1 MTNFFNLELNE
12 IRKETADSVS
22 ISLKIPEQ
30 LKAKFTY
37 TSGQYITLKH
47 NVNNEDVIR
56 SYSLCSSPFED
67 DFRIGVKKIENGLMS
82 TYLNDELKDD
92 GTLEVMPPEGRFSI
106 QPDKNQKRNYV
117 GVAAGSGITPIL
129 SMIKSVLLVELK
141 STFTL
146 YYVNKNANSVM
157 FQKEISAYQERYPE
171 NFKVYNLYTRQDQE
185 NSLLN
190 GRITK
195 ERFLELMKENEKVQ
209 KSDGVFICGPEDMVF
224 DVSTALKDSAYNK
237 DKIHFELFGTPTDKM
252 KELAPQE
259 ESDFEGESQVTVIM
273 DGDEFEFP
281 LRNDGAFIL
290 DASIE
295 NGADAPF
302 SCKGAVCCTCKAQ
315 VIEGKATMD
324 MNYSLSDEE
333 VEEGF
338 ILTCQARPASKK
350 LVVDYDVS

>member
-1 MTNFFNLELNE
+1 MAHFFNLALNE
-12 IRKETADSVS
+12 IRKETQDAVS
-22 ISLKIPEQ
+22 ISIKIPDQ
-30 LKAKFTY
+30 LKEKFTY
-37 TSGQYITLKH
+37 HSGQYITLKH
-47 NVNNEDVIR
+47 QVNNQDVIR
-56 SYSLCSSPFED
+56 SYSLCSSPFEA

-82 TYLNDELKDD
+82 TYLNDELNVDAA
-92 GTLEVMPPEGRFSI
+92 LEVMIPEGRFSI
-106 QPDKNQKRNYV
+106 HPDKDQENHYV

-146 YYVNKNANSVM
+146 YYVNKNENSVM
-157 FQKEISAYQERYPE
+157 FQKEIEQYQHRYPE
-171 NFKVYNLYTRQDQE
+171 NFKLYNLYTRQDQE
-185 NSLLN
+185 KTLLN

-195 ERFLELMKENEKVQ
+195 EKFMDLMRENKAVP
-209 KSDGVFICGPEDMVF
+209 KSDGVFICGPEDMIF
-224 DVSTALKDSAYNK
+224 DVSAALKDFGYNK
-237 DKIHFELFGTPTDKM
+237 DKVHYELFGTPSDKM
-252 KELAPQE
+252 KALAPQVE
-259 ESDFEGESQVTVIM
+259 TEFDGESQVTVIM
-273 DGDEFEFP
+273 DAEEFDFP
-281 LRNDGAFIL
+281 LKNDGDFIL
-290 DASIE
+290 DAAIE

-315 VIEGKATMD
+315 VIEGEATMD